1 MANTQYSDYQKAVF
15 QFIQTGS
22 GNAVINAV
30 AGAGKTFTIT
40 GSSIDYKYRGL
51 VPRFLIK

>member
-1 MANTQYSDYQKAVF
+1 MANPQYSDYQKAVF
-15 QFIQTGS
+15 QFIQTGT

-40 GSSIDYKYRGL
+40 KAL
-51 VPRFLIK
+51 ELIPDSHIVTGKP